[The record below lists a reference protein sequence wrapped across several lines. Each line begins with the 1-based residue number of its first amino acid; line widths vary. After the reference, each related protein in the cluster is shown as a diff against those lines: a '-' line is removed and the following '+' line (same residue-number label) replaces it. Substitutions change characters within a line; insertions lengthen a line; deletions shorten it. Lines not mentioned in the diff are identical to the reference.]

1 MSRYKNLIH
10 ELEQE
15 NVADRRTAAE
25 HRVEAGRSLYE
36 AGHAVVIND
45 ANKETRDELE
55 GVAERLEATERKITR
70 IEEIITR
77 TSEIKDEISQ
87 ARREISRLENEVV
100 PVFEQIGER
109 AFELY
114 RNNDYLENEYT
125 EEFRDLVQR
134 SNEISEIDHEIE
146 ELENSGEDASM
157 LKRWVSGGR
166 MALLRSR
173 RNSKLEALPK
183 LYRKAGAALCETD
196 FLATMND
203 TQLNQIAEP
212 FLAARRRIQQLEDS
226 IGELD
231 HERERLRAEL
241 HEMDAEKRPSRAVA
255 ALQERVE
262 ELKARRNECYGR
274 LTDQVIESNADLTD
288 LPEAA
293 RTAIEEI
300 GRLEAEQEKRQER
313 ISRLEAAIEAEQV
326 ASEIERLEQ
335 RTGTLRERLAEIQN
349 EIEKTDGRIAE
360 TKQRHQQLMA
370 LRGSE
375 DDL

>member
-10 ELEQE
+10 ELEQA
-15 NVADRRTAAE
+15 NAADRRTVAE

-36 AGHAVVIND
+36 AGHELAIND
-45 ANKETRDELE
+45 ATKETCDELE
-55 GVAERLEATERKITR
+55 GVAERLEATERKMARIQEIT
-70 IEEIITR
+70 TR
-77 TSEIKDEISQ
+77 VSEIKDEISR

-114 RNNDYLENEYT
+114 RNNNYLENEYT
-125 EEFRDLVQR
+125 DEFRDLVQR
-134 SNEISEIDHEIE
+134 SNEISEIDREIE
-146 ELENSGEDASM
+146 ELENSGEDSSV

-166 MALLRSR
+166 LALLRSR
-173 RNSKLEALPK
+173 RSNKLEGLPK

-203 TQLNQIAEP
+203 TELNRIAEP
-212 FLAARRRIQQLEDS
+212 FLAARRRIQQLENS

-231 HERERLRAEL
+231 QERERLRAEL

-255 ALQERVE
+255 TLEERVE
-262 ELKARRNECYGR
+262 ELKARQNECYGK
-274 LTDQVIESNADLTD
+274 LADHVIESNAEPTEI
-288 LPEAA
+288 PEGA

-326 ASEIERLEQ
+326 AAEIERLEQ
-335 RTGTLRERLAEIQN
+335 RAATLRERLSEIQS
-349 EIEKTDGRIAE
+349 EIEKADERIAE
-360 TKQRHQQLMA
+360 TKQRHRQLLA